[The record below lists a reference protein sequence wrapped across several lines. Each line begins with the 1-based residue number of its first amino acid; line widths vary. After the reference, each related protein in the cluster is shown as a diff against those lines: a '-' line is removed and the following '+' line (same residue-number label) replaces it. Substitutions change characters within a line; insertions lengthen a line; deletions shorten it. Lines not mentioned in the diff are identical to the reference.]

1 MKLTWIVPAVVAG
14 LFWGASPDS
23 ADAAE
28 GALKNVSAVKFFI
41 GDFNEFSTKCGLD
54 KGQLKQAFM
63 GRANGGGISE
73 TDSSAYWIFI
83 RATTLTYD
91 ENSCITNVDAS
102 LLVNTRYFDP
112 GSAAEMVGKVQL
124 WTRGGLLISDI
135 TEHPAVVTNAFGDL
149 GGLLAEELER
159 DR

>member
-1 MKLTWIVPAVVAG
+1 M
-14 LFWGASPDS
+14 S
-23 ADAAE
+23 
-28 GALKNVSAVKFFI
+28 
-41 GDFNEFSTKCGLD
+41 
-54 KGQLKQAFM
+54 
-63 GRANGGGISE
+63 RANSAGVTE
-73 TDSSAYWIFI
+73 TDSSAYWVFI

-112 GSAAEMVGKVQL
+112 GSASQLVGKVQL
-124 WTRGGLLISDI
+124 WSRGGLLISDI
-135 TEHPAVVTNAFGDL
+135 TEHPSVVTNAFGDL